1 MSCDCREFSELLL
14 DLAYGELD
22 EDEAKRLGEHASAC
36 TACRAQ
42 LEEIA
47 LTRKLASALPMPD
60 PIPRIGSAVLA
71 EAERVAAMAT
81 ARPSEADARGDNRI
95 AGIAERGPTFLDR
108 LRGALFKP
116 AFATALAATVVFAIS
131 FYLYRTATP
140 GYDGDPG
147 APGAPFYGPA
157 GAPAAAPL
165 AAAESTA
172 ILARAD
178 GARGAEERIAGED
191 AIARRPALATSRSVA
206 QAKGSLGTAGPAQ
219 VNSADELDR
228 AEAESGKL
236 AAAAP
241 APADAPSWG
250 QAGGGFASGDKASGA
265 AKESPSPVD
274 DGAADAFAEGMDA
287 YDRGDCAAATAS
299 LERVVDSYG
308 APIGLVP
315 KALHHLARCARRSG
329 SCGRAVVY
337 YERLFAEHPGYEQ
350 RADAMWEA
358 AACHRRLGHVEQSL
372 ALLRQLAQLPGW
384 GAKADSEID
393 SIESLAADQ

>member
-1 MSCDCREFSELLL
+1 
-14 DLAYGELD
+14 
-22 EDEAKRLGEHASAC
+22 
-36 TACRAQ
+36 
-42 LEEIA
+42 
-47 LTRKLASALPMPD
+47 MPD

-71 EAERVAAMAT
+71 EAERVAASAT
-81 ARPSEADARGDNRI
+81 LRPSEADARGEVRI

-116 AFATALAATVVFAIS
+116 AFATALAASVVFAIS
-131 FYLYRTATP
+131 FYLYRNAAP
-140 GYDGDPG
+140 DYDEDVG
-147 APGAPFYGPA
+147 AQGAPFYGPA
-157 GAPAAAPL
+157 GAPNSEPI
-165 AAAESTA
+165 AAAESAA

-178 GARGAEERIAGED
+178 GARAVDERIGGEG
-191 AIARRPALATSRSVA
+191 AQPSRPSLGTARSVA
-206 QAKGSLGTAGPAQ
+206 QSKGSMGTAGPAQ

-236 AAAAP
+236 AAEAP
-241 APADAPSWG
+241 VRADEPSWG

-265 AKESPSPVD
+265 AKASPAPVD
-274 DGAADAFAEGMDA
+274 NGSAEAFAEGMNA
-287 YDRGDCAAATAS
+287 YDRGDCAAATTS

-308 APIGLVP
+308 APMGLVP

-337 YERLFAEHPGYEQ
+337 YERLFNEYHSYEQ
-350 RADAMWEA
+350 RPEAMWEA

-393 SIESLAADQ
+393 NIESLAADQ